1 MNPNIPIDNE
11 ETVKRCTYNDRTFY
25 CRSTAGDCC
34 VCWYNRTVCFDGISK
49 EDDDERN

>member
-11 ETVKRCTYNDRTFY
+11 KTAKRCIYNDGTFY
-25 CRSTAGDCC
+25 CKLTGDCC
-34 VCWYNRTVCFDGISK
+34 VCWYNRKVCCNGKSK